1 MSDKNFELWCNC
13 RTEHLEFKWYDEDI
27 DPELYISH
35 YIDSFYADQHGL
47 FNIIWT
53 RIKNAWM
60 MLMGKQFFAFEVIIN
75 KKQLQEF
82 KDFVKDL

>member
-13 RTEHLEFKWYDEDI
+13 RTEHLEFIWFDDQ
-27 DPELYISH
+27 ELFISH
-35 YIDSFYADQHGL
+35 YIDSFYAEQTGV

-60 MLMGKQFFAFEVIIN
+60 MIRGKQFFAFEIAID
-75 KKQLQEF
+75 KEQLQEF
-82 KDFVKDL
+82 KDFVKEL

>member
-1 MSDKNFELWCNC
+1 MADKRFELWCNC
-13 RTEHLEFKWYDEDI
+13 RTEHLEFNWFDDQ
-27 DPELYISH
+27 ELFISH
-35 YIDSFYADQHGL
+35 YIDSFYAEQTGV

-60 MLMGKQFFAFEVIIN
+60 MIRGKQFFAFEIAID
-75 KKQLQEF
+75 KEQLQEF

>member
-13 RTEHLEFKWYDEDI
+13 RTEHLEFNWFDD
-27 DPELYISH
+27 DDQELLISH
-35 YIDSFYADQHGL
+35 FIDSFYAEQNGI

-60 MLMGKQFFAFEVIIN
+60 MLRGKQFFAFEILIN
-75 KKQLQEF
+75 KEQLQEF
-82 KDFVKDL
+82 KDFVKEL

>member
-1 MSDKNFELWCNC
+1 
-13 RTEHLEFKWYDEDI
+13 
-27 DPELYISH
+27 
-35 YIDSFYADQHGL
+35 
-47 FNIIWT
+47 
-53 RIKNAWM
+53 